1 MESVNRIILV
11 GHVAADPETIETKSG
26 KTKVIFPIAIH
37 RDYTSEGV
45 KKEVIDFHRVI
56 AWGKLGEIC
65 QRYLTKGQGVFV
77 EGSILNRAYEV
88 NGERKY
94 MTEVKATE
102 VNVLSWRHKGGVESL
117 SIDALPGD

>member
-1 MESVNRIILV
+1 MKSVNRIILV
-11 GHVAADPETIETKSG
+11 GHVAADPETTETKSG
-26 KTKVIFPIAIH
+26 KMKVMFPIAIH

-45 KKEVIDFHRVI
+45 KKEVTDFHRVI

-94 MTEVKATE
+94 LTEIRADE
-102 VNVLSWRHKGGVESL
+102 VNMLTWKQKGGVDSL
-117 SIDALPGD
+117 SVDAIKAD